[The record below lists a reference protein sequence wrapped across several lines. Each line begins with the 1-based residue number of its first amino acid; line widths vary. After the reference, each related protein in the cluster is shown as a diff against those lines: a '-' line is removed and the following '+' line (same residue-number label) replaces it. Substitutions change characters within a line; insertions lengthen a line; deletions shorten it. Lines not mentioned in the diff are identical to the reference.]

1 MAFWCNERFWVEDP
15 RELFCNLST
24 VPDYSTSINIQ
35 LNALTRLVV
44 LIAIFLLLVSKTLS
58 LVFLFVSILF
68 IILIYYRQRDMSSNM
83 SSNMSNKIVECYDDK
98 YRENCYNKNYK
109 DVKDKCKPSKSARD
123 SDLFAQKIDNNIK
136 FNELRSQPEQCG
148 QYTPLNTPNGPNG
161 YPEPTRYMEQFPN
174 EDYDQITNPTLNQ
187 RLVGGANPKTLIA
200 PPVLHPITDLDHWRQ
215 DNTVNHSRINSAGYH
230 DLRLSGYEVGQ
241 LPVDNTYKNYL
252 CNPEKMVCGKRGN
265 GYKRVE
271 SNVEEL
277 QTVRPRP
284 EKSNGNGTNRNYPN
298 MFVQNVQPNILS
310 HSEVIEPINSNIGI
324 SMTRQLPP
332 RGVSYDNE
340 GNTFYERSPYIIED
354 NSPEPIGVAEHNV
367 YDPRFTGYGSSNRT
381 YVHELTGQPRHYYDD
396 INSVRMPNY
405 LVRSNID
412 FARYADKYGPLNEEN
427 SMGNK
432 NTYGIRELA
441 NESFLQNSLA
451 HRSDISERLMRKR
464 NNELWEVR
472 QYPKRRY

>member
-15 RELFCNLST
+15 RELFCNIST

-44 LIAIFLLLVSKTLS
+44 LIAIFLLLVNKTLS

-68 IILIYYRQRDMSSNM
+68 IILIYYIQRDMSNKTR
-83 SSNMSNKIVECYDDK
+83 SNKTLYNIVENYDVS
-98 YRENCYNKNYK
+98 ENSR
-109 DVKDKCKPSKSARD
+109 CKITKTVD
-123 SDLFAQKIDNNIK
+123 DHNLFAHKIDNNIK
-136 FNELRSQPEQCG
+136 FNELLSQPEECG
-148 QYTPLNTPNGPNG
+148 QYTHLNKPSSNG
-161 YPEPTRYMEQFPN
+161 YIEQFPPA
-174 EDYDQITNPTLNQ
+174 EYDQVINPTLNQ

-200 PPVLHPITDLDHWRQ
+200 PPVLHPITDLDHWRR

-230 DLRLSGYEVGQ
+230 DLQLSGYEVGK

-252 CNPEKMVCGKRGN
+252 CNPDKMVCGKRGN

-271 SNVEEL
+271 SNVNEL
-277 QTVRPRP
+277 QTVRP
-284 EKSNGNGTNRNYPN
+284 EKNPNAMNSRAQPTNRNYPN
-298 MFVQNVQPNILS
+298 MFVQNIQPTILS
-310 HSEVIEPINSNIGI
+310 HSEVIEPIQSNIGI

-340 GNTFYERSPYIIED
+340 GNTLYERSPYIIED
-354 NSPEPIGVAEHNV
+354 NTPEPIGVAEHNV

-396 INSVRMPNY
+396 VNAVRMPNY

-412 FARYADKYGPLNEEN
+412 FARYADTYGPLNEEN

-441 NESFLQNSLA
+441 NESFLQNSLL